1 MKKIL
6 SKIFGVA
13 ALAMIATSFMACPH
27 PTTTTGAEDLFE
39 DAEIIEELADTGTS
53 WGTAIAVPL
62 SYAKRLQVGSKVIF
76 TLEPKLT
83 TGDDGNETTYLKFHV
98 DNGNWASVGVS
109 KYYDASGSEIEVS
122 EDTNNAG
129 VFNSGTLEAGTYYFV
144 VTESNLNQLKAGFGL
159 NGNLIVKKIGIT
171 NLAEPAAPASDVT
184 YNGLEK
190 TFTAT
195 GASYDDANTVII
207 LKYDRSAKGKAE
219 GISLSDVDLAISVND
234 DAVTTPTSL
243 DFVLDPYNGFE
254 GTVAGDN
261 GMFAADDQNE
271 YKIKIYLG
279 KKIEIG
285 DVVKVQLKS
294 AKPADKDEDA
304 TDETAYGI
312 TIALADIAPESSYW
326 NPLVGEEDNFQQLV
340 AAE

>member
-53 WGTAIAVPL
+53 WGTAITVPT

-83 TGDDGNETTYLKFHV
+83 TGDDGNEATYLKFHV

-144 VTESNLNQLKAGFGL
+144 VTESNLHQLKAGFGL

-171 NLAEPAAPASDVT
+171 SLAEPAAPASDVT

-195 GASYDDANTVII
+195 GASYDAANTVII
-207 LKYDRSAKGKAE
+207 LKYNRSAKGKAE

-243 DFVLDPYNGFE
+243 DFVLDPYNGYE
-254 GTVAGDN
+254 GTVADN
-261 GMFAADDQNE
+261 GVFAEDDRCE
-271 YKIKIYLG
+271 YKIKISLA
-279 KKIEIG
+279 KKIEVG

-294 AKPADKDEDA
+294 AKLADKEEDA

-312 TIALADIAPESSYW
+312 TIALVDVAEQSGYW